1 MKLALIGAG
10 QRGMIYAEYAYFK
23 KGAQIVSIVEPHAER
38 RKIAAEKFHVAD
50 EFCFACVEE
59 FFAKDRRNGAI
70 YAMYMISGIP
80 LIITSAISMKF
91 FASGDFAAGM
101 KL

>member
-1 MKLALIGAG
+1 
-10 QRGMIYAEYAYFK
+10 
-23 KGAQIVSIVEPHAER
+23 
-38 RKIAAEKFHVAD
+38 
-50 EFCFACVEE
+50 
-59 FFAKDRRNGAI
+59 
-70 YAMYMISGIP
+70 MISGIP